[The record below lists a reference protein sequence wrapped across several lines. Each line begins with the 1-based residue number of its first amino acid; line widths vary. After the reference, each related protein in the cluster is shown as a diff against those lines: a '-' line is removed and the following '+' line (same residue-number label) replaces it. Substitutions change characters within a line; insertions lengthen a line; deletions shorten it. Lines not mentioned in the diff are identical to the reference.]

1 MDLEMILQKFAVF
14 SGLTGDALQA
24 CLPYCRDAMQE
35 LLARKRAEL
44 TATEPLGSAAA
55 ALAYY
60 RWCLAQM
67 SGSAQPRIGA
77 AALVTGKRWR
87 PPKRCAS
94 SIWRR
99 RPACWAAENSTLGR

>member
-14 SGLTGDALQA
+14 SGLIGDALQA

-55 ALAYY
+55 AGL
-60 RWCLAQM
+60 L
-67 SGSAQPRIGA
+67 GG
-77 AALVTGKRWR
+77 GKFYFGQV
-87 PPKRCAS
+87 KA
-94 SIWRR
+94 
-99 RPACWAAENSTLGR
+99 